1 MKEQYFAD
9 KNRYD
14 CGMEYE
20 RCGRSGVLLPK
31 VSLGFWHN
39 FGSVDPYERSREIT
53 HYAFDHGIT
62 HFDLANNYG
71 PVYGSAE
78 ETMGRLM
85 DEDFRPYRDELF
97 ISTKAGYDMWPGPYG
112 NWGSRKY
119 LMASLDQSLRRMKI
133 DYVDLFYSHRYDPDT
148 PLEETLQAL
157 VDIVRQ
163 GKALYVGISNWPLEA
178 LKYGHKYLKDHDV
191 PLLIYQGRLNML
203 SRTPQ
208 ETGITDFCAE
218 KGIGFI
224 AFSPLAQGLL
234 TDRYLQGIPADSRM
248 AKEKFLKSSMLT
260 PELLEKL
267 RHYNDVAQSRG
278 ETLAEMALAWILHQ
292 RAVTSV
298 LVGASSTPPPS
309 TKCFNPPVESAVLG
323 SGAKVQSPAT
333 LLWGLTPV
341 GATLLQGLT
350 PEFKKKRP
358 GAIMPSAS
366 FLSLQKRNAPSIIL
380 RAHREVQ
387 PDGGTM
393 LL

>member
-1 MKEQYFAD
+1 MFALPGKESFFARYICLIVGLFVSLPAETKTYRNMKELYFAD
-9 KNRYD
+9 KSRYD
-14 CGMEYE
+14 NGMEYE

-97 ISTKAGYDMWPGPYG
+97 ISSKAGYDMWPGPYG

-133 DYVDLFYSHRYDPDT
+133 DYVDLFYSHRYDPET

-163 GKALYVGISNWPLEA
+163 GKALYVGISRWPLEA
-178 LKYGHKYLKDHDV
+178 TKFAYSYLKERDV

-203 SRTPQ
+203 DREPQ
-208 ETGITDFCAE
+208 EEGILDFCDEA
-218 KGIGFI
+218 GIGFI
-224 AFSPLAQGLL
+224 SFSPLAQGLL
-234 TDRYLQGIPADSRM
+234 TDRYLNGIPKDSRM
-248 AKEKFLKSSMLT
+248 SKGKFLKEEMLT
-260 PELLEKL
+260 PELLAKL
-267 RHYNDVAQSRG
+267 QHYNDVAQSRE

-292 RAVTSV
+292 KAVTSV
-298 LVGASSTPPPS
+298 LVGASSTAQLE
-309 TKCFNPPVESAVLG
+309 KNLRCVKA
-323 SGAKVQSPAT
+323 
-333 LLWGLTPV
+333 
-341 GATLLQGLT
+341 
-350 PEFKKKRP
+350 
-358 GAIMPSAS
+358 
-366 FLSLQKRNAPSIIL
+366 APFDEAL
-380 RAHREVQ
+380 
-387 PDGGTM
+387 
-393 LL
+393 

>member
-1 MKEQYFAD
+1 MKKLYFAAE
-9 KNRYD
+9 NRYD
-14 CGMEYE
+14 NGMEYE

-97 ISTKAGYDMWPGPYG
+97 ISSKAGYDMWPGPYG

-119 LMASLDQSLRRMKI
+119 LMASLDQSLKRMKI

-163 GKALYVGISNWPLEA
+163 GKALYVGISNWPLEP
-178 LKYGHKYLKDHDV
+178 LKFGYDYLKAHDV

-203 SRTPQ
+203 DRQPQ
-208 ETGITDFCAE
+208 DTGITDFCAE
-218 KGIGFI
+218 KGVGFI

-234 TDRYLQGIPADSRM
+234 TDRYLNGIPEGSRM
-248 AKEKFLKSSMLT
+248 STGKFLKEEMLT
-260 PELLEKL
+260 PELLSKL
-267 RHYNDVAQSRG
+267 RLYNEIAVRRG

-292 RAVTSV
+292 KAVTSV
-298 LVGASSTPPPS
+298 LIGASSTEQLEKNLKS
-309 TKCFNPPVESAVLG
+309 VSA
-323 SGAKVQSPAT
+323 APFEE
-333 LLWGLTPV
+333 LL
-341 GATLLQGLT
+341 
-350 PEFKKKRP
+350 
-358 GAIMPSAS
+358 
-366 FLSLQKRNAPSIIL
+366 
-380 RAHREVQ
+380 
-387 PDGGTM
+387 
-393 LL
+393 